1 MKPTGYIAGVPV
13 FVFTALTPSG
23 RGGGIAHELADRASK
38 AKAEG
43 AADVAVV
50 LTPAELAALKAERAE
65 LEGQHAKRV
74 TRAVE
79 KGLPEPEALPQAL
92 YCDAGELPESVP
104 EAPQAEAPDE
114 DAGLAALAA
123 ELAALPE

>member
-65 LEGQHAKRV
+65 LEGQHAKRAA
-74 TRAVE
+74 RAVE
-79 KGLPEPEALPQAL
+79 KGLPEPEALPQAM
-92 YCDAGELPESVP
+92 YCDAGELPEP
-104 EAPQAEAPDE
+104 EASDE

>member
-65 LEGQHAKRV
+65 LEGQHAKRAA
-74 TRAVE
+74 RAVE
-79 KGLPEPEALPQAL
+79 KGLPEPEALPQAR
-92 YCDAGELPESVP
+92 YCDAGELPEP
-104 EAPQAEAPDE
+104 EAPDE

>member
-50 LTPAELAALKAERAE
+50 LTPVELAALKAERAE
-65 LEGQHAKRV
+65 LEGQHAKRAA
-74 TRAVE
+74 RAVE

-92 YCDAGELPESVP
+92 YCDAGELPEP
-104 EAPQAEAPDE
+104 EAPEAEAPDE
-114 DAGLAALAA
+114 DLAALAA